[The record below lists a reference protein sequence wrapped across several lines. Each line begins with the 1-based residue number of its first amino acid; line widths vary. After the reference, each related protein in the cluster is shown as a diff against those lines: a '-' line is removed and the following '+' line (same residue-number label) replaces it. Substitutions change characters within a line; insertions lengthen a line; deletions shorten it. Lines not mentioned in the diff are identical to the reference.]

1 MAADTVLKKEK
12 TLQMAPDQRYAW
24 ENRKGKLIRT
34 YSAAYVRAYQAAL
47 GDMVERRMTGAVHMV
62 ASYWYTAWVNA
73 GMPPL
78 GKEEARIFLKE
89 KVLPVKGKMI
99 GRQEE

>member
-1 MAADTVLKKEK
+1 
-12 TLQMAPDQRYAW
+12 
-24 ENRKGKLIRT
+24 
-34 YSAAYVRAYQAAL
+34 
-47 GDMVERRMTGAVHMV
+47 MV
-62 ASYWYTAWVNA
+62 ANYWYTAWVNA

-89 KVLPVKGKMI
+89 RVLPVKAKMI